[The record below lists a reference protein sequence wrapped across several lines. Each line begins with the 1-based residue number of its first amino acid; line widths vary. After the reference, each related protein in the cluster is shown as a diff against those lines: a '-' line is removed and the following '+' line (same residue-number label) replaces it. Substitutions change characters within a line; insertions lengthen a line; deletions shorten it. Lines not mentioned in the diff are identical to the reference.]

1 MPFLYETHMHTC
13 QGSACGRATGKEQA
27 RVYKDAGYTGIIL
40 TDHFFGGNTAVS
52 RELPWEER
60 IDLFWRGYEEAKEEG
75 DKIGLDVFFG
85 LEQNI
90 HFDEYLIYGLT
101 KEYMKAHPEME
112 HWNRHQQLEE
122 VHKAGGCVIQAHPFR
137 MRSYMDQVRLGLR
150 YCDGIEVANAGND
163 QMDDARA
170 WLYAQEFGLV
180 MTAGSDNHCGAG
192 WPLYGVM
199 LEKRLTSIQDYVTMI
214 LNRETIQLYVPD
226 HRFDLP
232 EVFPLD
238 ERHTAWMLD
247 ADEKDIPSEKQ
258 WNR

>member
-27 RVYKDAGYTGIIL
+27 RVYKEAGFTGIII
-40 TDHFFGGNTAVS
+40 TDHFFGGNTAVN

-75 DKIGLDVFFG
+75 DRISLDVFFG

-112 HWNRHQQLEE
+112 HWNRHQLVEE
-122 VHKAGGCVIQAHPFR
+122 VHRAGGCLIQAHPFR
-137 MRSYMDQVRLGLR
+137 MRNYMDRVRLGLR

-170 WLYAQEFGLV
+170 RLYAEEFGLLT
-180 MTAGSDNHCGAG
+180 TAGSDNHCGAN
-192 WPLYGVM
+192 WPLYGVE
-199 LEKRLTSIQDYVTMI
+199 LEKKLTCIGDFVKVI
-214 LNRETIQLYVPD
+214 LNREPIGL
-226 HRFDLP
+226 HIP
-232 EVFPLD
+232 EGRLEFAEPPVID
-238 ERHTAWMLD
+238 ERHKAYMLN
-247 ADEKDIPSEKQ
+247 EEEQDIPTEKE
-258 WNR
+258 WID